1 MAAWAGFFQVQA
13 GASASLLGLV
23 FVGLSVSFA
32 KIIESPHLPNRAL
45 EALVVLGLNLIVAM
59 ALLIP
64 GPTVP
69 QLGGVTLVLVLLVWV
84 GVSILHVAS
93 LRCVEIEHRH
103 HAITSAIMGQIVLA
117 LWIAGAVLVLTR
129 GTAGLYVLA
138 PALMLGYVL
147 ALFHAWVLLVEINR

>member
-45 EALVVLGLNLIVAM
+45 EALVVLGLNLIAAM
-59 ALLIP
+59 VLLIP
-64 GPTVP
+64 GLTVP
-69 QLGGVTLVLVLLVWV
+69 QLGAAILGLALLVWL
-84 GVSILHVAS
+84 GVSALHVAN
-93 LRCVEIEHRH
+93 LRTVEVEHRH
-103 HAITSAIMGQIVLA
+103 HAVISAIIGQMVLVS
-117 LWIAGAVLVLTR
+117 WIAAGALVMIR
-129 GTAGLYVLA
+129 GGAGLYLLA
-138 PALMLGYVL
+138 PTLMLGYVL

>member
-45 EALVVLGLNLIVAM
+45 EALVVLGLNLIA
-59 ALLIP
+59 AAI
-64 GPTVP
+64 
-69 QLGGVTLVLVLLVWV
+69 LGLALLVWL
-84 GVSILHVAS
+84 GVSALHVAN
-93 LRCVEIEHRH
+93 LRTVEVEHRH
-103 HAITSAIMGQIVLA
+103 HAVISAIIGQMVLVS
-117 LWIAGAVLVLTR
+117 WIAAGALVMIR
-129 GTAGLYVLA
+129 GGAGLYLLA
-138 PALMLGYVL
+138 PTLMLGYVL